1 MVSMPSLR
9 ESVSLKSWRCP
20 FGKASNMGPRPTI
33 TTGRWFPAAL
43 FYRVEHKCGHEGC
56 GLPHVLFLKSW
67 RYLTDKTVERKA
79 LSAMPRTR
87 CAEGY
92 EFGPSF
98 EFENVR
104 EVFTEPLPRTEV
116 TKKIWAHIK
125 KHKLQRLLLLYAQ
138 WPEMDCLHQKC
149 GRTGFKVTTEVLLRP
164 GDVAPPASQGG
175 RSRGRVSELRAR
187 MHGDTAFLGT

>member
-9 ESVSLKSWRCP
+9 ESVSLQSRRCP

-56 GLPHVLFLKSW
+56 GLPHVLLLKSG

-87 CAEGY
+87 CAEGH

-98 EFENVR
+98 EFVNVR
-104 EVFTEPLPRTEV
+104 EVFS
-116 TKKIWAHIK
+116 
-125 KHKLQRLLLLYAQ
+125 LL
-138 WPEMDCLHQKC
+138 
-149 GRTGFKVTTEVLLRP
+149 
-164 GDVAPPASQGG
+164 
-175 RSRGRVSELRAR
+175 
-187 MHGDTAFLGT
+187 